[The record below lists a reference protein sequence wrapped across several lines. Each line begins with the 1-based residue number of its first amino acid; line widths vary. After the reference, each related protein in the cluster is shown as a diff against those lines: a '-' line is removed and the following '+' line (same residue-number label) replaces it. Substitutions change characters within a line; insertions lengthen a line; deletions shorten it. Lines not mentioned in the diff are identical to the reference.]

1 MEQNAISRL
10 EKELIVI
17 LKEEYSFYQNL
28 YIMLDKQKDTIRFNK
43 DENLLDIFAEIE
55 RCHKRIKKSED
66 KIKAIKERDPK
77 LFRLA
82 SIAPNVRKVVNSI
95 VTLVK
100 KSITVVSDNEKYMN
114 MKYNRIK
121 DELGELKNSEKI
133 MQYMQNDD
141 TTAHFINGDS

>member
-10 EKELIVI
+10 EKELIII

-28 YIMLDKQKDTIRFNK
+28 YVMLDKQKDTIRFNK

-55 RCHKRIKKSED
+55 RCHQRIKKSEA
-66 KIKAIKERDPK
+66 KINAIKERDPK

-95 VTLVK
+95 VTLVQ
-100 KSITVVSDNEKYMN
+100 KSITVVADNEKYMN

-133 MQYMQNDD
+133 MQYMQTDD
-141 TTAHFINGDS
+141 TTPHFINGDS

>member
-10 EKELIVI
+10 EKELVAI

-28 YIMLDKQKDTIRFNK
+28 YIMLDKQKDLMRFNK
-43 DENLLDIFAEIE
+43 DENLLDVFAEIE

-66 KIKAIKERDPK
+66 KIKAIKDRDPK

-82 SIAPNVRKVVNSI
+82 SIAPNVRKIVNSI

-100 KSITVVSDNEKYMN
+100 KSISVVSDNEDYMN
-114 MKYNRIK
+114 MKYDRIK

-133 MQYMQNDD
+133 MQYMQQEDS
-141 TTAHFINGDS
+141 TPHFINGDS

>member
-10 EKELIVI
+10 EKELVVI

-28 YIMLDKQKDTIRFNK
+28 YVMLDKQKDLMRFNK
-43 DENLLDIFAEIE
+43 DENLLDVFAEIE
-55 RCHKRIKKSED
+55 RCHKRIKKSEE
-66 KIKAIKERDPK
+66 KIAAIKERDPK

-82 SIAPNVRKVVNSI
+82 SIAPNVRKIVNSI

-133 MQYMQNDD
+133 MQYMQTDD
-141 TTAHFINGDS
+141 TAPHLINGDS